1 MEKDGEQ
8 FLGHRLQ
15 IPPGTATNTL
25 EETRLGFT
33 DKHRGFSADKLTP
46 PCAAAQR
53 SVLGCTAKLE
63 GFREWL
69 EVAGGWGG
77 REHATCPYRPGQMD
91 RNQGTDLRDRGAAPP
106 L

>member
-8 FLGHRLQ
+8 FLNHRLQ
-15 IPPGTATNTL
+15 ILPGTATDTL

-53 SVLGCTAKLE
+53 SAPGLHDE
-63 GFREWL
+63 I
-69 EVAGGWGG
+69 GG
-77 REHATCPYRPGQMD
+77 
-91 RNQGTDLRDRGAAPP
+91 L
-106 L
+106 